1 MISSTGDK
9 AILND
14 VLPSTRARS
23 GREAELWHHLR
34 NPRWTR
40 TVPYGRLLGV
50 STPRTHRSRTLKA
63 LVKEKAEPG
72 LWLADVPEPA
82 VGPGDV
88 LIKVLRTGICG
99 TDLHIRSWDGWAR
112 QAIRTP
118 LVLGHEFVGEVVETG
133 RDVPEIRV
141 GDRVSG
147 EGHLVCGKCRNCL
160 AGRRHLCRAT
170 VGLGVGR
177 DGAFAEYVALPAAN
191 AWVHRVPVELDVA
204 AIFDPFGNAVHTA
217 LSFPLVGEDVLI
229 TGAGPIGLMAA
240 AVARHAGARNVV
252 VTDVSEERLE
262 LARKIGVSLALNVSE
277 APIADGQR
285 ELGLREGFDIGL
297 EMSGR
302 PEALRDMIAN
312 MTHGGRIAM
321 LGLPAAEFPVDW
333 ARIVTSMIT
342 IKGIYGRE
350 MFETWYAMSVLLE
363 GGLDLAPVITG
374 RYGYRDFEAAFADAA
389 SGRGGKV
396 ILDWTN

>member
-1 MISSTGDK
+1 M
-9 AILND
+9 
-14 VLPSTRARS
+14 
-23 GREAELWHHLR
+23 
-34 NPRWTR
+34 
-40 TVPYGRLLGV
+40 
-50 STPRTHRSRTLKA
+50 KA

-72 LWLADVPEPA
+72 LRLMDVPEP
-82 VGPGDV
+82 VIGHGDV

-99 TDLHIRSWDGWAR
+99 TDLHIRAWDGWAQ
-112 QAIRTP
+112 QAIAAP
-118 LVLGHEFVGEVVETG
+118 LVVGHEFVGEVVQIG
-133 RDVPEIRV
+133 RDVADIKI

-147 EGHLVCGKCRNCL
+147 EGHLVCGKCRNCQ

-177 DGAFAEYVALPAAN
+177 DGAFAEYVALPASN
-191 AWVHRVPVELDVA
+191 VWVHRVPVDLDVA

-252 VTDVSEERLE
+252 ITDVSEERLD
-262 LARKIGVSLALNVSE
+262 LARKVGASLALNVAETS
-277 APIADGQR
+277 IADGQR
-285 ELGLREGFDIGL
+285 ELGLREGFDVGL
-297 EMSGR
+297 EMSGN
-302 PEALRDMIAN
+302 PVAMRDMLAN
-312 MTHGGRIAM
+312 MTHGGKIAM
-321 LGLPAAEFPVDW
+321 LGLPSDEFAVDW
-333 ARIVTSMIT
+333 SRIVTSMIT

-374 RYGYRDFEAAFADAA
+374 RYGHRDFEAAFDDAA

-396 ILDWTN
+396 ILDWTS